1 MDNTIDLNM
10 RQDRAVAA
18 ILNCKTIK
26 EAAIQ
31 IDVSERSLY
40 RWLQDEGFKFE
51 LRQARR
57 EILRQA
63 TTRLQQ
69 IAGEAVETLH
79 DAMKN
84 HEKAT
89 SASRVSAARSAL
101 DYAYRA
107 VELED
112 LDERVATL
120 EQTNQQHH

>member
-10 RQDRAVAA
+10 RQDRAIAA

-79 DAMKN
+79 NVMKD

-89 SASRVSAARSAL
+89 AASRVSAARTAL